1 MNDPKPAWHSVH
13 LFVAAERDLDALAL
27 EAGSW
32 MADQKVG
39 SSRPWFF
46 IRYMEGGPHLRLRA
60 KADDDEAWSSLKR
73 HMTDVCAKL
82 ARGKEPDQWA
92 RAVTTPTRR
101 GEVHA
106 PGQAVEMAYE
116 PETIRYGG
124 EEALAVHE
132 DLFATSSAIAT
143 EVVRRT
149 GHNSG
154 DRVGAAM
161 RLTLDTL
168 AGLLGLEADPRR
180 YMAEYAASWRG
191 AWADNIEKPR
201 TVGFDVEASYRERAS
216 RPDGELPKTISGK
229 WIGALREAR
238 RRLDEISRRGAMI
251 SPMSGER
258 AEGDDPIRSAMA
270 SMTHSQIH
278 MLNNR
283 LGLWPNVEIAMAEAL
298 ATSNGES

>member
-1 MNDPKPAWHSVH
+1 
-13 LFVAAERDLDALAL
+13 
-27 EAGSW
+27 
-32 MADQKVG
+32 MAD
-39 SSRPWFF
+39 
-46 IRYMEGGPHLRLRA
+46 
-60 KADDDEAWSSLKR
+60 
-73 HMTDVCAKL
+73 VCTKL

-92 RAVTTPTRR
+92 RAVTFPNGL
-101 GEVHA
+101 GEVYA
-106 PGQAVEMAYE
+106 PGKAVDVAYQ

-132 DLFATSSAIAT
+132 DLFATSSNIAS
-143 EVVRRT
+143 EVTRRT

-161 RLTLDTL
+161 RLMLDTL

-180 YMAEYAASWRG
+180 YMSQYAASWRG
-191 AWADNIEKPR
+191 AWPDNIAKPR
-201 TVGFDVEASYRERAS
+201 TVGFDVEASYLERVS
-216 RPDGELPKTISGK
+216 RPDGELPNTVSGK

-238 RRLDEISRRGAMI
+238 RRLDDISGRGAMI
-251 SPMSGER
+251 SPISGDK
-258 AEGDDPIRSAMA
+258 AKGDHAVRSALA

-298 ATSNGES
+298 ATSKGGG

>member
-1 MNDPKPAWHSVH
+1 MNDSKRAWHSVH

-32 MADQKVG
+32 MTDQKAG
-39 SSRPWFF
+39 RSPPWFF
-46 IRYMEGGPHLRLRA
+46 IRYTEGGPHLRLRV
-60 KADDDEAWSSLKR
+60 KAADDEAWFSFKR
-73 HMTDVCAKL
+73 HITDVCTKL

-92 RAVTTPTRR
+92 RAVTSPTRL

-106 PGQAVEMAYE
+106 PGRAVDMAYE

-132 DLFATSSAIAT
+132 DLFAISSSIAS

-154 DRVGAAM
+154 GRVGAAM
-161 RLTLDTL
+161 QLTLDTL

-180 YMAEYAASWRG
+180 YMSEYAASWRG
-191 AWADNIEKPR
+191 VWPDNIEKPR
-201 TVGFDVEASYRERAS
+201 TSGFDVEASYRERAS
-216 RPDGELPKTISGK
+216 QPDNELPRTISGK
-229 WIGALREAR
+229 WIGALRKAR
-238 RRLDEISRRGAMI
+238 RRLDDISLRGAMI
-251 SPMSGER
+251 SPVSGER
-258 AEGDDPIRSAMA
+258 AEGDDAVRSAIA

-283 LGLWPNVEIAMAEAL
+283 LGLWPNVEVAMAEAL
-298 ATSNGES
+298 ATSKAES

>member
-1 MNDPKPAWHSVH
+1 MNGPKRAWHSLH
-13 LFVAAERDLDALAL
+13 LFVAAERDLDTLAL

-32 MADQKVG
+32 MADHKAG
-39 SSRPWFF
+39 RSRSWFF

-60 KADDDEAWSSLKR
+60 KAGDDEAWTSLKR
-73 HMTDVCAKL
+73 HMTDVCTKL

-106 PGQAVEMAYE
+106 PGQAVDVAYQ

-132 DLFATSSAIAT
+132 DLFAVSSSIAT

-161 RLTLDTL
+161 RLMLDTV

-180 YMAEYAASWRG
+180 YMFEYAASWRG
-191 AWADNIEKPR
+191 TWTDNIEKPR

-216 RPDGELPKTISGK
+216 RLDGELPKTISGK

-238 RRLDEISRRGAMI
+238 RRLDDISLRGAMI
-251 SPMSGER
+251 SPLSGEK
-258 AEGDDPIRSAMA
+258 AEGAGAIRSAMA

-298 ATSNGES
+298 ATSKAEP

>member
-1 MNDPKPAWHSVH
+1 VNDPKRAWHSVH

-32 MADQKVG
+32 MADQKLG
-39 SSRPWFF
+39 CSRPWFF

-60 KADDDEAWSSLKR
+60 KAGDIEAWTSLKQ
-73 HMTDVCAKL
+73 HITDVCTTL

-92 RAVTTPTRR
+92 RAMTSPTRR
-101 GEVHA
+101 GEVHS
-106 PGQAVEMAYE
+106 PGQAVDSAYQ

-132 DLFATSSAIAT
+132 DLFATSSRIAS

-168 AGLLGLEADPRR
+168 AGLMGLEADPQR
-180 YMAEYAASWRG
+180 YMSEYAASWRG
-191 AWADNIEKPR
+191 TWPDNIEKPR
-201 TVGFDVEASYRERAS
+201 TVGFDVEASYRARAS
-216 RPDGELPKTISGK
+216 QPDGELPKTISGK

-238 RRLDEISRRGAMI
+238 GRLDDIARRGAMI
-251 SPMSGER
+251 SPMSGEPVGG
-258 AEGDDPIRSAMA
+258 AAAVRSAMA

-298 ATSNGES
+298 ATSKGES